1 MNNYEKNLE
10 KINKYFSEILLLSDV
25 LSFNFDIV
33 SSKSND
39 FYLPIPII
47 VYKDM
52 IKCNIVSRRN
62 SQLTKREKIIMNFF
76 QKIYWIDLKLSI

>member
-76 QKIYWIDLKLSI
+76 